1 MGHVMERCDMA
12 GTFISFEGIDGCG
25 KSTQI
30 TYAVAALRELGENCV
45 CLREPGGT
53 AISEKI
59 RALLLDPQNMEMRP
73 EAELLL
79 YEASR
84 AQLVRQVI
92 EPALAAGSIVL
103 CDRYF
108 DSTFAY
114 QAAARGLDEEV
125 VRAANE
131 LGSCGF
137 VPDVTIVFDLDVE
150 TALERATRGGADRL
164 EAEGIA
170 FQRRVRDGYLRAA
183 ELEPDRILLVDA
195 DGTPEQVF
203 GRLVSA
209 LEPALP
215 MLAGFDVEAF
225 LSRQADVE
233 RAMADITS
241 SLIEDA

>member
-1 MGHVMERCDMA
+1 M
-12 GTFISFEGIDGCG
+12 GTFVTFEGIDGCG

-30 TYAVAALRELGENCV
+30 KLIVAALRELGANCV

-92 EPALAAGSIVL
+92 EPALKTDSVVL

-114 QAAARGLDEEV
+114 QAAARGLSEEV
-125 VRAANE
+125 VRTANE

-137 VPDVTIVFDLDVE
+137 APDVTIVFDLDVE
-150 TALERATRGGADRL
+150 VALQRATKGGADRL
-164 EAEGIA
+164 EAEGVE
-170 FQRRVRDGYLRAA
+170 FQRRVREGYVRAA

-203 GRLVSA
+203 GRLVETLS
-209 LEPALP
+209 PALP
-215 MLAGFDVEAF
+215 MLNSLDVASF
-225 LSRQADVE
+225 LSRQADLE
-233 RAMADITS
+233 RVMADIAL
-241 SLIEDA
+241 SLSEDVQDA

>member
-1 MGHVMERCDMA
+1 MA

-25 KSTQI
+25 KSTQVKYI
-30 TYAVAALRELGENCV
+30 VSALKELGANCV

-59 RALLLDPQNMEMRP
+59 RGLLLDPQNMEMRP

-114 QAAARGLDEEV
+114 QAAARGLDEDV
-125 VRAANE
+125 VRTANE

-137 VPDVTIVFDLDVE
+137 VPDATIVFDLDVE
-150 TALERATRGGADRL
+150 TALTRATRGGADRL
-164 EAEGIA
+164 EAEGVA
-170 FQRRVRDGYLRAA
+170 FQRRVRDGYLRSA
-183 ELEPDRILLVDA
+183 ELESERIRLVDA

-203 GRLVSA
+203 GRLVEA
-209 LEPALP
+209 LVPVLP
-215 MLAGFDVEAF
+215 VLASLDVKAF
-225 LSRQADVE
+225 LSRQADLE
-233 RAMADITS
+233 RAMADIAL
-241 SLIEDA
+241 SLGEDA

>member
-1 MGHVMERCDMA
+1 MA

-25 KSTQI
+25 KSTQVKYI
-30 TYAVAALRELGENCV
+30 VSALKELGANCV

-59 RALLLDPQNMEMRP
+59 RGLLLDPQNMEMRP

-114 QAAARGLDEEV
+114 QAAARGLDEDV
-125 VRAANE
+125 VRTANE

-137 VPDVTIVFDLDVE
+137 VPDATIVFDLDVE
-150 TALERATRGGADRL
+150 TALTRAPRGGADRL
-164 EAEGIA
+164 EAEGVA
-170 FQRRVRDGYLRAA
+170 FQRRVRDGYLRSA
-183 ELEPDRILLVDA
+183 ELESERIRLVDA

-203 GRLVSA
+203 GRLVEA
-209 LEPALP
+209 LVPVLP
-215 MLAGFDVEAF
+215 VLASLDVEAF
-225 LSRQADVE
+225 LSRQADLE
-233 RAMADITS
+233 RAMADIAL
-241 SLIEDA
+241 SLGEDA